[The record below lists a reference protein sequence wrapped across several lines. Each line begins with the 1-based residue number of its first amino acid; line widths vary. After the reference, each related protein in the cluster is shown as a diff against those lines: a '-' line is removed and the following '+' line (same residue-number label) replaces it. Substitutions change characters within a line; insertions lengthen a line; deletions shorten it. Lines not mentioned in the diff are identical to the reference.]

1 MSDLSGDFLKS
12 VFSFTHYY
20 FKYGFFPISV
30 WIGDWRPWPQLAAF
44 YNCRPLFFKIMLMIE
59 VHRHSTT
66 VLFEWATGNT
76 LTIYI
81 KQHKYY
87 IYI

>member
-30 WIGDWRPWPQLAAF
+30 WIGDWMPWPTQAGPPLAAF
-44 YNCRPLFFKIMLMIE
+44 YNCRTLFFKIMLMIE
-59 VHRHSTT
+59 VHRHST
-66 VLFEWATGNT
+66 
-76 LTIYI
+76 II
-81 KQHKYY
+81 
-87 IYI
+87 